1 MAWFAIACPPVAQ
14 AEAADAGPLTVVE
27 AATGRLL
34 GSATAIGGT
43 RVLTNRHVI
52 ELAQRR
58 GADVA
63 LARSGRVIAARV
75 SGVSLRLD
83 MALLVAAEPPRLSAQ
98 PPVGAPVQA
107 RGPAGPTVEGVV
119 IAYPWREAWGPALF
133 ARLPAGFGFS
143 GGPVTDASGAVIGLV
158 TAAVNPT
165 ASEMVALRAGRTALP
180 GRDTPVVLVLPIG
193 SALAEAERLAAPGHT
208 WR

>member
-1 MAWFAIACPPVAQ
+1 MAQ
-14 AEAADAGPLTVVE
+14 AEASDPGPLTVVE
-27 AATGRLL
+27 ATSGRLL

-58 GADVA
+58 GAEVA
-63 LARSGRVIAARV
+63 LARGGRVIAARV

-83 MALLVAAEPPRLSAQ
+83 MALLEAAEPLGSPPRLSAQ
-98 PPVGAPVQA
+98 PKAGTPVHA
-107 RGPAGPTVEGVV
+107 RGPAGPRVEGVV
-119 IAYPWREAWGPALF
+119 VAYPWREAWGPALF

-143 GGPVTDASGAVIGLV
+143 GGPVIDASGAVVGLV

-165 ASEMVALRAGRTALP
+165 ASEMVALRAARTALP
-180 GRDTPVVLVLPIG
+180 ERDTPVVLVLPIG
-193 SALAEAERLAAPGHT
+193 SALAEAERLAPPGHS